1 MRRNNGFLT
10 FMGGTGGF
18 IIVLAVIIVA
28 LAVSGYAAFTA
39 LRISASYA
47 SSYLDDQNDVTTAD
61 TTVSESESDTE
72 LLTVDPIEFEET
84 TALESESDS
93 ESTENES
100 ETVTEE
106 MTEAETFEP
115 DEERIIICLD
125 PGHGYDDPGTDS
137 EWLGELSEKDITLDI
152 AKRVAAIIN
161 DNYSG
166 ELPLDIYLTRESD
179 EAPEGAERNK
189 YGQYLFGP
197 QKREAYIESLGYVDA
212 LVSIHCDY
220 YADDPKRDGVCI
232 FYSLN
237 VNKSSV
243 SLGLDIAS
251 GILSTVGKS
260 ESGREPDVQYT
271 YYDDAYYM
279 TKCTPFP
286 AVLVECGFISN
297 ETEAK
302 NMLDDEWKNKMAQG
316 IAQGIMAFLH
326 I

>member
-1 MRRNNGFLT
+1 MRRNNKFIT

-18 IIVLAVIIVA
+18 VVVLAVIIVA

-39 LRISASYA
+39 LRISARYA
-47 SSYLDDQNDVTTAD
+47 SAYADEPSDVTTLAD
-61 TTVSESESDTE
+61 TTVDQIESDTSVQTTEPIVPEESTASESES
-72 LLTVDPIEFEET
+72 
-84 TALESESDS
+84 AES
-93 ESTENES
+93 ES

-106 MTEAETFEP
+106 ITEAETFEP

-152 AKRVAAIIN
+152 SKRVAAIIN
-161 DNYSG
+161 ERYSG

-220 YADDPKRDGVCI
+220 YAEDSKRDGVCI

-243 SLGLDIAS
+243 SLGLDIAN
-251 GILSTVGKS
+251 GILTNVGKS

-286 AVLVECGFISN
+286 AVLIECGFISN

-302 NMLDDEWKNKMAQG
+302 NMLDDEWKDKMAEG

>member
-1 MRRNNGFLT
+1 MAVV
-10 FMGGTGGF
+10 
-18 IIVLAVIIVA
+18 IAVVIIA

-47 SSYLDDQNDVTTAD
+47 SLYIDDPADVTTVSD
-61 TTVSESESDTE
+61 TTVEQSESDTSFVTAE
-72 LLTVDPIEFEET
+72 TTAAEET
-84 TALESESDS
+84 TPEQTADESES
-93 ESTENES
+93 
-100 ETVTEE
+100 ETLPEE
-106 MTEAETFEP
+106 QTTEAETFEP

-161 DNYSG
+161 ERYSG

-179 EAPEGAERNK
+179 VAPEDAERNK
-189 YGQYLFGP
+189 YGQYLFNP
-197 QKREAYIESLGYVDA
+197 QKRETYIESLGYVDA

-220 YADDPKRDGVCI
+220 YAEDPKRDGVCI

-243 SLGLDIAS
+243 SLGLDVAN
-251 GILSTVGKS
+251 GILSSVGVS
-260 ESGREPDVQYT
+260 ASGRKPDVQYT

-286 AVLVECGFISN
+286 AILIECGFISN

-302 NMLDDEWKNKMAQG
+302 NMLDDGWKDKMAEG
-316 IAQGIMAFLH
+316 IAEGIMAFLH